1 MATPVVSSERIMVY
15 WDKFNVVIHWICRET
30 LCGFI
35 YSRSPLDSRRLP
47 TAMLICIWAIFF
59 NPPPGFAA
67 HATEITGD
75 KYSFSVEMGALQ
87 MANVGRR
94 WVNY

>member
-1 MATPVVSSERIMVY
+1 
-15 WDKFNVVIHWICRET
+15 
-30 LCGFI
+30 
-35 YSRSPLDSRRLP
+35 
-47 TAMLICIWAIFF
+47 MLICIWAIFF
-59 NPPPGFAA
+59 NPPPGFVA

-94 WVNY
+94 LVND